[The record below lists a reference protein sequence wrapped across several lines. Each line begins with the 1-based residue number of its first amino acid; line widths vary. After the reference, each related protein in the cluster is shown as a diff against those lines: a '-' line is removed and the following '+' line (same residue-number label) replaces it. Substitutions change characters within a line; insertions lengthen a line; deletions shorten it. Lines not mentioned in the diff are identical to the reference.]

1 MRTKKSMSSTS
12 LPTIITPTW
21 HTNKP
26 MNRHPDIQD
35 CMRYPVIPVPIGQM
49 GKKPDGKVSSKT

>member
-1 MRTKKSMSSTS
+1 MSSTN

-21 HTNKP
+21 DTNEP